1 MFFWVPVKVNRYENR
16 SGYGP
21 CLNPKMPDFL
31 NDNGHESFL
40 KKYITVTSILPLS
53 YLTGSSTHNC

>member
-40 KKYITVTSILPLS
+40 KKYVTANLAVNGFFISNPL
-53 YLTGSSTHNC
+53 